1 MPDPWISPEE
11 AAAVIAA
18 VLEED
23 GPLAAAARR
32 HVVAAFVGGV
42 EIPWPESD
50 AQMAELLESAVLKAR
65 TRRDARDHHTLDH
78 LRD

>member
-1 MPDPWISPEE
+1 MPDHWITPNE

-32 HVVAAFVGGV
+32 HVVAAFVADV

-50 AQMAELLESAVLKAR
+50 AQMGELLESAALKAMA
-65 TRRDARDHHTLDH
+65 RRDLRNQHTLTT
-78 LRD
+78 